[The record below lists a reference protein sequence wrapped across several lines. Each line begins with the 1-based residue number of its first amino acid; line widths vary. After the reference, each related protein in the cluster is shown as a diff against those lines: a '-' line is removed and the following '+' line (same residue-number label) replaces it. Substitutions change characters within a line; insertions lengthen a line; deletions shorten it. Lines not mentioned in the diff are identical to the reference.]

1 MAALEVLA
9 FVEVGPVAVVAS
21 ASVVAPALGAP
32 PVTVVEPTPG
42 PGPLVAAPPAPDPS
56 MLGSRVAAGSPRL
69 SDVAEVG
76 ASRTPERDEE
86 HGG

>member
-1 MAALEVLA
+1 MPAPQPGAGASGSHITPPPELVELVMAALEVLA

-56 MLGSRVAAGSPRL
+56 MLG
-69 SDVAEVG
+69 
-76 ASRTPERDEE
+76 
-86 HGG
+86 